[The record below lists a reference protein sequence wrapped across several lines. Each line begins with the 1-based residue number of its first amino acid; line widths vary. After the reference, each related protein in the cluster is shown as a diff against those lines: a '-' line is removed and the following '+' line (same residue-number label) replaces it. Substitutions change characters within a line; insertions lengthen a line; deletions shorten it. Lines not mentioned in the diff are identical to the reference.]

1 MEQVISI
8 LETALPVFLA
18 LGLGMLCR
26 KTGFLSREAIDALK
40 KVVINLTLPAVLVG
54 AFATAEYSASTIALP
69 VILPS
74 ILAGCVMVF
83 MTALADFGTPMLL
96 GEGYTVLPVLVYALC
111 CLALGLGFG
120 LTKLFR
126 VKGRLAPFI
135 ASGFEAGMLGYALF
149 ALLFPEVSVSK
160 FAILDLGQ
168 TLFVF
173 TLFKILL
180 SGKTDLKA
188 IGKDMVRTPILWA
201 VLAGVLIG
209 ATRLF
214 GLMEKAGVSGVL
226 TSATDFISAPTG
238 MIILLTVGYD
248 LVPKEI
254 PWKRTMGLIVLRL
267 VSMAVVLGVTVL
279 LNRTLLN
286 GIIFEWAMV
295 LMVILPPPYVIPVF
309 ADEPN
314 ERVQISSALSALTL
328 VTMILFAALSV
339 LAGLQ

>member
-1 MEQVISI
+1 MENLIAI
-8 LETALPVFLA
+8 LQTALPVFLA

-26 KTGFLSREAIDALK
+26 KTGFLNREAIDALK
-40 KVVINLTLPAVLVG
+40 KVVINLTLPAVLIG
-54 AFATAEYSASTIALP
+54 AFATAEYSASTI
-69 VILPS
+69 
-74 ILAGCVMVF
+74 
-83 MTALADFGTPMLL
+83 
-96 GEGYTVLPVLVYALC
+96 VLPVLVYLLC

-126 VKGRLAPFI
+126 VKGRLAPFV

-180 SGKTDLKA
+180 SGKTDMKA

-209 ATRLF
+209 ATGLF
-214 GLMEKAGVSGVL
+214 GVMEKAGVSGVL
-226 TSATDFISAPTG
+226 TSATDFVSAPTG

-248 LVPKEI
+248 LVPREI
-254 PWKRTMGLIVLRL
+254 PWKRTAGLILLRL
-267 VSMAVVLGVTVL
+267 AAMVVVLGITVL

-286 GIIFEWAMV
+286 GVIFEWAMV

-328 VTMILFAALSV
+328 VTMILFAVCSV
-339 LAGLQ
+339 LVGIR